1 MEQLYERGLTAHA
14 FSMAQDTPRD
24 RLTRE
29 VDEITARIAT
39 MTTDLHA
46 IFDASVD
53 SNADDEHDPE
63 GQTIGYERAQL
74 TALITAAQA
83 QLTAVERALTRLE
96 EGSWRDLHGLPPP
109 IPAERLEVRPAPRRA
124 SSTHP
129 GRGEPG
135 S

>member
-1 MEQLYERGLTAHA
+1 
-14 FSMAQDTPRD
+14 MAQDTPRE

-83 QLTAVERALTRLE
+83 QLTAVEQALTRLD
-96 EGSWRDLHGLPPP
+96 EGSYGICTVCLRP
-109 IPAERLEVRPAPRRA
+109 IPAERLEVRPTATTCVEHASRRVDHHF
-124 SSTHP
+124 S
-129 GRGEPG
+129 
-135 S
+135 

>member
-1 MEQLYERGLTAHA
+1 
-14 FSMAQDTPRD
+14 MAQDTPRD

-83 QLTAVERALTRLE
+83 QLTAVEQALTRLDE
-96 EGSWRDLHGLPPP
+96 RQLRDLHGLPP
-109 IPAERLEVRPAPRRA
+109 A
-124 SSTHP
+124 HP
-129 GRGEPG
+129 GRAPRGAPDG
-135 S
+135 HDVRRARIPAR